1 MGYRMTFRHG
11 GAGAGAALAML
22 IAGPLGAQTVSAG
35 DGILITEIQI
45 ADTPQSF
52 VQDQVLAN
60 ALAKSQDAAL
70 ISDNAPGGSDVR
82 GFHKGDVRG
91 AVIAAFNSSAQ
102 SIIGSFN
109 LDQVP
114 GLQFTTIGNKTA
126 VEQDGLRNLANINQ
140 AAGNAGWSVV
150 NQAGE
155 DNATLIEQA
164 DTRAPGQRSL
174 NRAYV
179 GQVGSAVASGGP
191 SYSNYGRIQQTHRSF
206 DLTAGAFSGNNL
218 ANNATIQQGG
228 FRDVSLREVPVPFNA
243 VAARNDALIEQEGAE
258 NDAVVQQGA
267 ESPSIFAFETGD
279 AVGRNNRA
287 IVRQVGYGNRG
298 VILQEDDGNA
308 ITHQYGSDNLA
319 FTRQDGDVLDGGQYS
334 LIEQGRLETGDVSAN
349 FASVFQRG
357 NLQESTIR
365 QASNGNDAHVYQT
378 AESAY
383 ARSSVDQGGG
393 NGNYAS
399 VFQAAPVGTVDL
411 ALVSLI
417 AQDGAANEAFVAQR
431 TAGSYSDV
439 AQRGDRNFAQVRQ

>member
-1 MGYRMTFRHG
+1 MLKGKMQRRIGT
-11 GAGAGAALAML
+11 GAALVLLA
-22 IAGPLGAQTVSAG
+22 IPAAYAQTISAG
-35 DGILITEIQI
+35 DGILVTDIQI

-52 VQDQVLAN
+52 IQDQVLAN
-60 ALAKSQDAAL
+60 ALGKSQDAGI
-70 ISDNAPGGSDVR
+70 ISDNAPDRSDVR
-82 GFHKGDVRG
+82 AFNKGDVRG
-91 AVIAAFNSSAQ
+91 AIIAAFNSGAQ

-179 GQVGSAVASGGP
+179 GQVGSAVGSG
-191 SYSNYGRIQQTHRSF
+191 SLIYSNYGRIQQTHRSF
-206 DLTAGAFSGNNL
+206 DLSAGAFSGNNI
-218 ANNATIQQGG
+218 ANHATIQQGG
-228 FRDVSLREVPVPFNA
+228 FRDIALREVPVQFNA

-258 NDAVVQQGA
+258 NDAVIQQGA
-267 ESPSIFAFETGD
+267 ESPNTFAFEVGD
-279 AVGRNNRA
+279 TIGRNNRA

-298 VILQEDDGNA
+298 VILQEDDANA

-319 FTRQDGDVLDGGQYS
+319 FVRQDGDVYDGGQYS
-334 LIEQGRLETGDVSAN
+334 LIEQGRLENGDVSSN

-357 NLQESTIR
+357 ILQESTIR
-365 QASNGNDAHVYQT
+365 QNSSGNDAHVYQT
-378 AESAY
+378 AESGY
-383 ARSSVDQGGG
+383 ARSTVTQAGG

-399 VFQAAPVGTVDL
+399 VLQSAAVGAVDL
-411 ALVSLI
+411 AVISLI
-417 AQDGAANEAFVAQR
+417 SQFGVSNEAFVSQR
-431 TAGSYSDV
+431 TAGSYSEV
-439 AQRGDRNFAQVRQ
+439 AQTGDRNFAQVRQ

>member
-1 MGYRMTFRHG
+1 MRNRTKLQVMGMST
-11 GAGAGAALAML
+11 ALAL
-22 IAGPLGAQTVSAG
+22 SLASPALAQTISAG

-52 VQDQVLAN
+52 IQDQVLAN
-60 ALAKSQDAAL
+60 ALGKSQDVG
-70 ISDNAPGGSDVR
+70 IVSDNVPDRSDVQ
-82 GFHKGDVRG
+82 GFNKGDVRG
-91 AVIAAFNSSAQ
+91 AIIAAFNSSAQ

-114 GLQFTTIGNKTA
+114 GLQFTTVGNKVA
-126 VEQDGLRNLANINQ
+126 VEQDGLRNLADINQ
-140 AAGNAGWSVV
+140 AAGNAGWAVV

-179 GQVGSAVASGGP
+179 GQVGSAVQSGALL
-191 SYSNYGRIQQTHRSF
+191 YSNYGRIQQTHRSF
-206 DLTAGAFSGNNL
+206 DLTAGRFSGNNL

-228 FRDVSLREVPVPFNA
+228 FRDVSLREVPVQFNA

-258 NDAVVQQGA
+258 NDAVIQQGA
-267 ESPSIFAFETGD
+267 ENPNTFAFEIGD
-279 AVGRNNRA
+279 AIGRNNRA

-298 VILQEDDGNA
+298 VILQEDDANA

-334 LIEQGRLETGDVSAN
+334 LIEQGRLENGDLSGN

-357 NLQESTIR
+357 ILQESTIR
-365 QASNGNDAHVYQT
+365 QNSSRNDAHVYQT
-378 AESAY
+378 AESGY
-383 ARSSVDQGGG
+383 ARSTIEQSGGS
-393 NGNYAS
+393 GNYAS
-399 VFQAAPVGTVDL
+399 VLQAAPVASIDL
-411 ALVSLI
+411 AVVSLI
-417 AQDGAANEAFVAQR
+417 VQSGASNEAFVSQR
-431 TAGSYSDV
+431 TAGSYSNV
-439 AQRGDRNFAQVRQ
+439 AQNGDRNFAQVRQ